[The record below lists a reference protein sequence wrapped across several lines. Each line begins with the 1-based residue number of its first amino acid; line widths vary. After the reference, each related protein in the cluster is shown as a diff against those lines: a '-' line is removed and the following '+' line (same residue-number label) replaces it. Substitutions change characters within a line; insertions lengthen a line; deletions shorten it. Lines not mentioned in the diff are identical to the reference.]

1 MSADRRLTSGTARA
15 ARAAFVGTLTT
26 TLGVG
31 AHAAAGG
38 MAPSPTVLGGV
49 AVGVAALS
57 WLLSGQHWTPRTLLA
72 AFLLTQGA
80 VHVTSMAQTPAHH
93 SMGGGGLAMLL
104 THGLAAALL
113 VVAVPRAEATL
124 LSILDH
130 LALRALRIA
139 RAVAPLTSSSRPV
152 VAVALPH
159 GVLRTSLP
167 LGRAPPASV

>member
-26 TLGVG
+26 TLGAG

-38 MAPSPTVLGGV
+38 MAPSLPLLSAL
-49 AVGVAALS
+49 AVGVGALA
-57 WLLSGQHWTPRTLLA
+57 WLLSGQRWTARTLLA

-80 VHVTSMAQTPAHH
+80 VHATSMAQHPA
-93 SMGGGGLAMLL
+93 MGGDGLAMLL
-104 THGLAAALL
+104 THGLAAAVL
-113 VVAVPRAEATL
+113 VVTVPRAETTL

-130 LALRALRIA
+130 LALRVLRLVRATAQPAHA
-139 RAVAPLTSSSRPV
+139 RLLVLSTS
-152 VAVALPH
+152 LPH
-159 GVLRTSLP
+159 GVLRAAIP

>member
-38 MAPSPTVLGGV
+38 MAPSLPLLGALALGV
-49 AVGVAALS
+49 GALS
-57 WLLSGQHWTPRTLLA
+57 WLLSGQRWTPRTLLA

-80 VHVTSMAQTPAHH
+80 VHATSMAQHPT
-93 SMGGGGLAMLL
+93 MGGDGLAMLL

-113 VVAVPRAEATL
+113 VATVPRAERTL
-124 LSILDH
+124 LSTIDH
-130 LALRALRIA
+130 LALRALRLV
-139 RAVAPLTSSSRPV
+139 RVVVRPV
-152 VAVALPH
+152 HARLLVLSATLPH
-159 GVLRTSLP
+159 GVLRTAIP
-167 LGRAPPASV
+167 LGRAPPASA